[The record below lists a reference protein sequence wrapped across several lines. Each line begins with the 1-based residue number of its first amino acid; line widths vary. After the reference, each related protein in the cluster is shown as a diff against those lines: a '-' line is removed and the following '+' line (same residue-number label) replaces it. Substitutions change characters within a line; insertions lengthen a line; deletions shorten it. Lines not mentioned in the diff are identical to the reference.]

1 MNSMTNSKIHITM
14 GLTEWLF
21 IILLSVLWG
30 AAFFLSKVAVA
41 EIPPFTIV
49 FGRTA
54 LGAII
59 LNGVVIASG
68 KRMPR
73 QLGLWGAFLITGLLN
88 NMIPFSLIF
97 WGQIRIGS
105 GLSSILNA
113 TTPLWTVVLAH
124 FLTRDEK
131 MTVSRFSGVLFGL
144 VGVVVLIGPSALI
157 GLGLNVLAQLA
168 VLGAALSYAIAGIYG
183 RRFQDAPPLIT
194 ATGSVTCSAII
205 AMLAALIIDKPW
217 SFLPFEPATVW
228 SIVGMG
234 VLSTAL
240 AYAIY
245 YRVLAT
251 AGATNL
257 LLSTFLIPVSA
268 LFLGMTILAERLEPR
283 QFSGMA
289 LIGIGLAAIDGRL
302 VTLLRSRFR
311 TPKTPAAQNKP
322 IASVKPIH
330 RKAKP

>member
-1 MNSMTNSKIHITM
+1 MNSKINTTM

-21 IILLSVLWG
+21 ILLLSVLWG
-30 AAFFLSKVAVA
+30 GAFFMGKVAVA
-41 EIPPFTIV
+41 EISPFTIV

-54 LGAII
+54 LGVII

-68 KRMPR
+68 KRLPR
-73 QLGLWGAFLITGLLN
+73 QVGAWGAFLIVGLLN
-88 NMIPFSLIF
+88 NIIPFSLIY

-131 MTVSRFSGVLFGL
+131 MTAPRLGGALFGL
-144 VGVVVLIGPSALI
+144 AGVVVLIGPTALF
-157 GLGLNVLAQLA
+157 GLGINVIAQLA
-168 VLGAALSYAIAGIYG
+168 VLGAALSYAIAGIFG

-194 ATGSVTCSAII
+194 ATGSLTCSALV
-205 AMLAALIIDKPW
+205 AMLLSLIIDKPW
-217 SFLPFEPATVW
+217 RFLPFEPATVW

-245 YRVLAT
+245 YRVLAA

-268 LFLGMTILAERLEPR
+268 ALLGMTFLSERLNPR
-283 QFSGMA
+283 HFVGMA

-302 VTLLRSRFR
+302 FTLLRRPFGA
-311 TPKTPAAQNKP
+311 PKIPAVSIKP
-322 IASVKPIH
+322 TVSVKPTH
-330 RKAKP
+330 RKANS